1 MLLRS
6 VVICFAVWVAVP
18 VAALA
23 SDPYLLGLFEPMPA
37 ALDRARLMAELERLP
52 GQHLVIVHNR
62 RSAIGM
68 FDWVY
73 NEPDPDQAKVIWA
86 RDMGKQANEQL
97 VRRYHQRRIW
107 YVDQDDGIR
116 RLRPYPDDVFPL
128 DPTRTLNVASNQAVA
143 TDR

>member
-1 MLLRS
+1 
-6 VVICFAVWVAVP
+6 
-18 VAALA
+18 
-23 SDPYLLGLFEPMPA
+23 MPA
-37 ALDRARLMAELERLP
+37 ALDRARLMAELERLA

-86 RDMGKQANEQL
+86 RDMGKQVNEQL